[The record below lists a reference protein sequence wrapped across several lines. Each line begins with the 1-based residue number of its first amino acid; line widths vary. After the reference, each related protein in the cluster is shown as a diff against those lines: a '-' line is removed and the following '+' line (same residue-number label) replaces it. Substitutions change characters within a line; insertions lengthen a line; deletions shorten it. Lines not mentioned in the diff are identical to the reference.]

1 MKPVPF
7 AQYLERQQ
15 KVASRATVE
24 PIIWPPHDRDDESQK
39 THRNSPLLQRREKP
53 GAEPRPAL
61 AQHIDQTRQTAF
73 EEGRDAARQEL
84 EQERVRLHES
94 LGGEIE
100 KARVLWLAEE
110 AERLA
115 ASHRL
120 AFESFE
126 TRCAQSVA
134 NILRPFLSQLVI
146 ACVTESLVENLEVLF
161 ASRTRALFEVSGP
174 QDMLDALREKF
185 TARDVAFEFKPND
198 SIDIRVCVDDTIIE
212 TQLGAWMKALGA
224 LSADDDQGNDR
235 HG

>member
-15 KVASRATVE
+15 KVASRAAVE
-24 PIIWPPHDRDDESQK
+24 PVVWPPQGADEGQK
-39 THRNSPLLQRREKP
+39 TYRNSPLLQRREKES
-53 GAEPRPAL
+53 AEPRPAL
-61 AQHIDQTRQTAF
+61 AQHIDQNRQTAF

-84 EQERVRLHES
+84 AQERVRMRES
-94 LGGEIE
+94 LGVEIE
-100 KARVLWLAEE
+100 KARALWLADE
-110 AERLA
+110 AELLA
-115 ASHRL
+115 AAHRS
-120 AFESFE
+120 AFESFA

-134 NILRPFLSQLVI
+134 NILRPFLSQMVI
-146 ACVTESLVENLEVLF
+146 ARVTESLVENLEVLF
-161 ASRTRALFEVSGP
+161 ASRTPALFEVSGP
-174 QDMLDALREKF
+174 QDMLEALREKF

-224 LSADDDQGNDR
+224 LSADDDQGNSP

>member
-1 MKPVPF
+1 
-7 AQYLERQQ
+7 
-15 KVASRATVE
+15 
-24 PIIWPPHDRDDESQK
+24 
-39 THRNSPLLQRREKP
+39 
-53 GAEPRPAL
+53 
-61 AQHIDQTRQTAF
+61 
-73 EEGRDAARQEL
+73 
-84 EQERVRLHES
+84 
-94 LGGEIE
+94 
-100 KARVLWLAEE
+100 
-110 AERLA
+110 
-115 ASHRL
+115 
-120 AFESFE
+120 
-126 TRCAQSVA
+126 VA

-146 ACVTESLVENLEVLF
+146 ARVTESLVENLEVLF